1 MLWCN
6 DFRIYIPL
14 VTSCAKR
21 AVPVRVPDRIV
32 RVAASHTVIATVI
45 EVAEAPPSTETRG
58 GRFAVEAGLLN
69 HHSTLFVSCT
79 KNDEGLAA
87 PLVQRTI
94 HPAVTRQC
102 QVRQES
108 RSSPRSRPNR
118 PSSGKPHRHCH
129 RHRGS
134 RSTTQHGD
142 QRGTVRSRSR
152 PYSRLHCRLPERQWA
167 TRCLHSR
174 YPRYTASANRS

>member
-32 RVAASHTVIATVI
+32 RVPASHAVIATVV
-45 EVAEAPPSTETRG
+45 EVAEAPPSTDTRR
-58 GRFAVEAGLLN
+58 GRIAVEAGLLN

-108 RSSPRSRPNR
+108 RPSSRPRPNR
-118 PSSGKPHRHCH
+118 SRTGKPRRH
-129 RHRGS
+129 RHRRRGG
-134 RSTTQHGD
+134 RSTTQHGHQTRQD
-142 QRGTVRSRSR
+142 CRRSR
-152 PYSRLHCRLPERQWA
+152 PYSRLHCR
-167 TRCLHSR
+167 TH
-174 YPRYTASANRS
+174 

>member
-32 RVAASHTVIATVI
+32 RVAASSSGIAPVV
-45 EVAEAPPSTETRG
+45 EVAEAPARPDPGRG
-58 GRFAVEAGLLN
+58 RIAVEAGLLN

-108 RSSPRSRPNR
+108 RTSTRTRPKWT
-118 PSSGKPHRHCH
+118 SSGKQLRQSPSR
-129 RHRGS
+129 RGG
-134 RSTTQHGD
+134 RSTSPPGPRTRQD
-142 QRGTVRSRSR
+142 SRRSR
-152 PYSRLHCRLPERQWA
+152 PYSRLHCR
-167 TRCLHSR
+167 TH
-174 YPRYTASANRS
+174 

>member
-32 RVAASHTVIATVI
+32 RVPASHAVIATVV
-45 EVAEAPPSTETRG
+45 EVAEAPPSTDTRR
-58 GRFAVEAGLLN
+58 GRIAVEAGLLN

-108 RSSPRSRPNR
+108 RSRTRSRPNS
-118 PSSGKPHRHCH
+118 PSAGKPRRHCH
-129 RHRGS
+129 RRRGR
-134 RSTTQHGD
+134 RSTTQHGHQTRQD
-142 QRGTVRSRSR
+142 SRGSR
-152 PYSRLHCRLPERQWA
+152 PYSRLHCR
-167 TRCLHSR
+167 TH
-174 YPRYTASANRS
+174 

>member
-108 RSSPRSRPNR
+108 RPSTRPRPNG
-118 PSSGKPHRHCH
+118 PSSGKQLQQRPSR
-129 RHRGS
+129 RGR

-142 QRGTVRSRSR
+142 QRWTVRRRSR
-152 PYSRLHCRLPERQWA
+152 PYSRLHYR
-167 TRCLHSR
+167 TH
-174 YPRYTASANRS
+174 

>member
-45 EVAEAPPSTETRG
+45 EVAKAPARPDPGRG
-58 GRFAVEAGLLN
+58 RIAVEAGLLN

-87 PLVQRTI
+87 PLVHRTI

-108 RSSPRSRPNR
+108 RTSSRSRPKR
-118 PSSGKPHRHCH
+118 PSSGKQLQHRPSC
-129 RHRGS
+129 RGS
-134 RSTTQHGD
+134 RSTSPPGPRTRQD
-142 QRGTVRSRSR
+142 CRRSR
-152 PYSRLHCRLPERQWA
+152 PYSRLHCR
-167 TRCLHSR
+167 TH
-174 YPRYTASANRS
+174 

>member
-32 RVAASHTVIATVI
+32 RVAASSSSIAPVV
-45 EVAEAPPSTETRG
+45 EVAEAPARPDPGRG
-58 GRFAVEAGLLN
+58 RIAVEAGLLN

-87 PLVQRTI
+87 PLVHRTI
-94 HPAVTRQC
+94 HPAVTRLC

-108 RSSPRSRPNR
+108 RARTRARPNR
-118 PSSGKPHRHCH
+118 PRGGKPHRQGH

-134 RSTTQHGD
+134 RSTSPPGPRTRQES
-142 QRGTVRSRSR
+142 RGSR
-152 PYSRLHCRLPERQWA
+152 PYSRLHCR
-167 TRCLHSR
+167 TH
-174 YPRYTASANRS
+174 

>member
-32 RVAASHTVIATVI
+32 RVAASSSSIAPVV
-45 EVAEAPPSTETRG
+45 EVAEAPARPDPGRG
-58 GRFAVEAGLLN
+58 RIAVEAGLLN

-87 PLVQRTI
+87 PLVHRTI

-108 RSSPRSRPNR
+108 RSRTRARPKSSRRGKQLQQSPRR
-118 PSSGKPHRHCH
+118 
-129 RHRGS
+129 RGG
-134 RSTTQHGD
+134 RSTSPPGPRTRQE
-142 QRGTVRSRSR
+142 RSRSR
-152 PYSRLHCRLPERQWA
+152 PYSRLHCR
-167 TRCLHSR
+167 TH
-174 YPRYTASANRS
+174 

>member
-32 RVAASHTVIATVI
+32 RVPASHAVIATVV
-45 EVAEAPPSTETRG
+45 EVAEAPPGTETRG

-108 RSSPRSRPNR
+108 RTSTRPRPKCPR
-118 PSSGKPHRHCH
+118 SGKPRRQCH
-129 RHRGS
+129 RRRGS
-134 RSTTQHGD
+134 RSTTQHGHQTRQD
-142 QRGTVRSRSR
+142 RSGSR
-152 PYSRLHCRLPERQWA
+152 PYSRLHCR
-167 TRCLHSR
+167 TH
-174 YPRYTASANRS
+174 

>member
-32 RVAASHTVIATVI
+32 RVAASSSSIAPVV
-45 EVAEAPPSTETRG
+45 EVAEAPARPDPGRG
-58 GRFAVEAGLLN
+58 RIAVEAGLLN

-79 KNDEGLAA
+79 KNEEGLAA
-87 PLVQRTI
+87 PLVHRTI

-108 RSSPRSRPNR
+108 RSSTRSRPNR
-118 PSSGKPHRHCH
+118 SSCGKQLQQCPSS
-129 RHRGS
+129 RGG
-134 RSTTQHGD
+134 RSTSPPGPRTRQD
-142 QRGTVRSRSR
+142 RSRSR
-152 PYSRLHCRLPERQWA
+152 PYSRLHCR
-167 TRCLHSR
+167 TH
-174 YPRYTASANRS
+174 

>member
-32 RVAASHTVIATVI
+32 RVAASSPSIAPVV
-45 EVAEAPPSTETRG
+45 EVAEAPARPDPGRG
-58 GRFAVEAGLLN
+58 RIAVEAGLLN

-108 RSSPRSRPNR
+108 RPSTRTRPKCPRRGKQPQHR
-118 PSSGKPHRHCH
+118 PSR
-129 RHRGS
+129 RGR
-134 RSTTQHGD
+134 RSTSPPGPRTRQDSSG
-142 QRGTVRSRSR
+142 SR
-152 PYSRLHCRLPERQWA
+152 PYSRLHCR
-167 TRCLHSR
+167 TH
-174 YPRYTASANRS
+174 

>member
-6 DFRIYIPL
+6 DFRIYTPL

-32 RVAASHTVIATVI
+32 RVAASSSSIAPVV
-45 EVAEAPPSTETRG
+45 EVAEAPARPDPGRG
-58 GRFAVEAGLLN
+58 RIAVEAGLLN

-87 PLVQRTI
+87 PLVHRTI

-108 RSSPRSRPNR
+108 RTSTRPRPNR
-118 PSSGKPHRHCH
+118 SSSGKQHQHRPS
-129 RHRGS
+129 RRGR
-134 RSTTQHGD
+134 RSTSPPGPRTRQEG
-142 QRGTVRSRSR
+142 SRSR
-152 PYSRLHCRLPERQWA
+152 PYSRLHCR
-167 TRCLHSR
+167 TH
-174 YPRYTASANRS
+174 

>member
-21 AVPVRVPDRIV
+21 AAPVRVPDRIV

-45 EVAEAPPSTETRG
+45 EVAEAPPSTESRG

-87 PLVQRTI
+87 PLVHRTI

-108 RSSPRSRPNR
+108 RSSARARPKRSRR
-118 PSSGKPHRHCH
+118 GKPHRQGH
-129 RHRGS
+129 RQRGR
-134 RSTTQHGD
+134 RSTTQHGGRTRQD
-142 QRGTVRSRSR
+142 SSRSR
-152 PYSRLHCRLPERQWA
+152 PYSRLHCR
-167 TRCLHSR
+167 TH
-174 YPRYTASANRS
+174 

>member
-45 EVAEAPPSTETRG
+45 EVAEAPPSTESRG

-87 PLVQRTI
+87 PLVHRTI

-108 RSSPRSRPNR
+108 RTSSRSRPKR
-118 PSSGKPHRHCH
+118 PSSGKQLQHRPSC
-129 RHRGS
+129 RGS
-134 RSTTQHGD
+134 RSTSPPGPRTRQD
-142 QRGTVRSRSR
+142 CRRSR
-152 PYSRLHCRLPERQWA
+152 PYSRLHCR
-167 TRCLHSR
+167 TH
-174 YPRYTASANRS
+174 

>member
-32 RVAASHTVIATVI
+32 RVAASSSSIAPVV
-45 EVAEAPPSTETRG
+45 EVAEAPARPDPGRG
-58 GRFAVEAGLLN
+58 RIAVEAGLLN

-87 PLVQRTI
+87 PLVHRTI

-108 RSSPRSRPNR
+108 RSSARPRPKGS
-118 PSSGKPHRHCH
+118 SSGKQLQHGPSR
-129 RHRGS
+129 RGR
-134 RSTTQHGD
+134 RSTSPPGPRTRQE
-142 QRGTVRSRSR
+142 RRRSR
-152 PYSRLHCRLPERQWA
+152 PYSRLHCR
-167 TRCLHSR
+167 TH
-174 YPRYTASANRS
+174 

>member
-32 RVAASHTVIATVI
+32 RVAASSSSIAPVV
-45 EVAEAPPSTETRG
+45 EVAEAPARPDPGRG
-58 GRFAVEAGLLN
+58 RIAVEAGLLN

-87 PLVQRTI
+87 PLVHRTI

-108 RSSPRSRPNR
+108 RPSARPRPKRSR
-118 PSSGKPHRHCH
+118 SGKQLQQGPSR
-129 RHRGS
+129 RGR
-134 RSTTQHGD
+134 RSTSPPGPRT
-142 QRGTVRSRSR
+142 RPESRRSR
-152 PYSRLHCRLPERQWA
+152 PYSRLHCR
-167 TRCLHSR
+167 TH
-174 YPRYTASANRS
+174 

>member
-45 EVAEAPPSTETRG
+45 EVAEAPPSAETRG

-108 RSSPRSRPNR
+108 RTRPRPRPKS
-118 PSSGKPHRHCH
+118 SSGGKQLQHRP
-129 RHRGS
+129 RRRGS
-134 RSTTQHGD
+134 RSTSPPGPRTRQD
-142 QRGTVRSRSR
+142 SSRSR
-152 PYSRLHCRLPERQWA
+152 PYSRLHCR
-167 TRCLHSR
+167 TH
-174 YPRYTASANRS
+174 

>member
-32 RVAASHTVIATVI
+32 RVAASHTVIATVV
-45 EVAEAPPSTETRG
+45 EVAEAPPGTETRG

-108 RSSPRSRPNR
+108 RASARSRPKGA
-118 PSSGKPHRHCH
+118 SSGKPHRQSH
-129 RHRGS
+129 RRRGS
-134 RSTTQHGD
+134 RSTTRHGD
-142 QRGTVRSRSR
+142 QRWTARRGSR
-152 PYSRLHCRLPERQWA
+152 PYSRLRCRLPERQWA

-174 YPRYTASANRS
+174 YPRYTASAKRS

>member
-32 RVAASHTVIATVI
+32 RVAASSSSIAPVV
-45 EVAEAPPSTETRG
+45 EVAEAPARPDPGRG
-58 GRFAVEAGLLN
+58 RIAVEAGLLN

-87 PLVQRTI
+87 PLVHRTI

-108 RSSPRSRPNR
+108 RPSTRSRPNR
-118 PSSGKPHRHCH
+118 SSRGKQLQHSPSRRGRRSTSPPGPRTRQESSG
-129 RHRGS
+129 
-134 RSTTQHGD
+134 
-142 QRGTVRSRSR
+142 SR
-152 PYSRLHCRLPERQWA
+152 PYSRLHCR
-167 TRCLHSR
+167 TH
-174 YPRYTASANRS
+174 

>member
-32 RVAASHTVIATVI
+32 RVAASSSSIAPVV
-45 EVAEAPPSTETRG
+45 EVAEAPARPDPGRG
-58 GRFAVEAGLLN
+58 RIAVEAGLLN

-108 RSSPRSRPNR
+108 RPSTRTRPKGS
-118 PSSGKPHRHCH
+118 SSGKQLQQSPSR
-129 RHRGS
+129 RGS
-134 RSTTQHGD
+134 RSTSPPGPRTRQEG
-142 QRGTVRSRSR
+142 RRSR
-152 PYSRLHCRLPERQWA
+152 PYSRLHCR
-167 TRCLHSR
+167 TH
-174 YPRYTASANRS
+174 

>member
-32 RVAASHTVIATVI
+32 RVAASSSSIAPVV
-45 EVAEAPPSTETRG
+45 EVAEAPARPDPGRG
-58 GRFAVEAGLLN
+58 RIAVEAGLLN

-87 PLVQRTI
+87 PLVHRTI

-108 RSSPRSRPNR
+108 RTSTRTRPKSS
-118 PSSGKPHRHCH
+118 SSGKQLQQGPSR
-129 RHRGS
+129 RGR
-134 RSTTQHGD
+134 RSTNPPGPRTRQD
-142 QRGTVRSRSR
+142 RSRSR
-152 PYSRLHCRLPERQWA
+152 PYSRLHCR
-167 TRCLHSR
+167 TH
-174 YPRYTASANRS
+174 

>member
-45 EVAEAPPSTETRG
+45 EVAEAPARPDPGRG
-58 GRFAVEAGLLN
+58 RIAVEAGLLN

-87 PLVQRTI
+87 PLVHRTI

-108 RSSPRSRPNR
+108 RTRPRSRPNR
-118 PSSGKPHRHCH
+118 SSGGKQLQHCP
-129 RHRGS
+129 RGRGC
-134 RSTTQHGD
+134 RSTSPPGPRTRQE
-142 QRGTVRSRSR
+142 RRRSR
-152 PYSRLHCRLPERQWA
+152 PYSRLHCR
-167 TRCLHSR
+167 TH
-174 YPRYTASANRS
+174 

>member
-32 RVAASHTVIATVI
+32 RVAASSSSIAPVV
-45 EVAEAPPSTETRG
+45 EVAEAPARPDPGRG
-58 GRFAVEAGLLN
+58 RIAVEAGLLN

-87 PLVQRTI
+87 PLVHRTI

-108 RSSPRSRPNR
+108 RPSTRARPKGSSCGKQLQQS
-118 PSSGKPHRHCH
+118 PSG
-129 RHRGS
+129 RGS
-134 RSTTQHGD
+134 RSTSPPGPRTRPD
-142 QRGTVRSRSR
+142 RSRSR
-152 PYSRLHCRLPERQWA
+152 PYSRLHCR
-167 TRCLHSR
+167 TH
-174 YPRYTASANRS
+174 

>member
-45 EVAEAPPSTETRG
+45 EVAEAPARPDPGRG
-58 GRFAVEAGLLN
+58 RIAVEAGLLN

-87 PLVQRTI
+87 PLVHRTI

-108 RSSPRSRPNR
+108 RTSSRSRPKR
-118 PSSGKPHRHCH
+118 PSSGKQLQHRPSC
-129 RHRGS
+129 RGS
-134 RSTTQHGD
+134 RSTSPPGPRTRQD
-142 QRGTVRSRSR
+142 CRRSR
-152 PYSRLHCRLPERQWA
+152 PYSRLHCR
-167 TRCLHSR
+167 TH
-174 YPRYTASANRS
+174 

>member
-32 RVAASHTVIATVI
+32 RVAASSSSIAPVV
-45 EVAEAPPSTETRG
+45 EVAEAPARPDPGRG
-58 GRFAVEAGLLN
+58 RIAVEAGLLN

-87 PLVQRTI
+87 PLVHRTI

-108 RSSPRSRPNR
+108 RASARTRPNGSSGGKQLQHR
-118 PSSGKPHRHCH
+118 PSG
-129 RHRGS
+129 RGC
-134 RSTTQHGD
+134 RSTSPPGPRTRQD
-142 QRGTVRSRSR
+142 RSRSR
-152 PYSRLHCRLPERQWA
+152 PYSRLHFR
-167 TRCLHSR
+167 TH
-174 YPRYTASANRS
+174 

>member
-32 RVAASHTVIATVI
+32 RVAASRTVIATVV
-45 EVAEAPPSTETRG
+45 EVAEAPPSTDTRR
-58 GRFAVEAGLLN
+58 GRIAVEAGLLN

-87 PLVQRTI
+87 PLVHRTI

-108 RSSPRSRPNR
+108 RPSTRTRPKRSRC
-118 PSSGKPHRHCH
+118 GKPHRHRH
-129 RHRGS
+129 RRRGS
-134 RSTTQHGD
+134 RSTTQHGHQTRQD
-142 QRGTVRSRSR
+142 SSRSR
-152 PYSRLHCRLPERQWA
+152 PYSRLHCR
-167 TRCLHSR
+167 TH
-174 YPRYTASANRS
+174 

>member
-32 RVAASHTVIATVI
+32 RVTASRPGIAPVVEI
-45 EVAEAPPSTETRG
+45 AKAPARPDPGRG
-58 GRFAVEAGLLN
+58 RIAVEAGLLK

-87 PLVQRTI
+87 PLVHRTI
-94 HPAVTRQC
+94 HPAVTRKC

-108 RSSPRSRPNR
+108 RSSPRPRPKG
-118 PSSGKPHRHCH
+118 SSYGKPPRQGPSG
-129 RHRGS
+129 RDSQSNSPPGPRTRQESS
-134 RSTTQHGD
+134 RN
-142 QRGTVRSRSR
+142 R
-152 PYSRLHCRLPERQWA
+152 PYSRLHCR
-167 TRCLHSR
+167 TH
-174 YPRYTASANRS
+174 

>member
-32 RVAASHTVIATVI
+32 RVAASSSSIAPVV
-45 EVAEAPPSTETRG
+45 EVAEAPARPDPGRG
-58 GRFAVEAGLLN
+58 RIAVEAGLLN
-69 HHSTLFVSCT
+69 HHSTIFVSCT

-108 RSSPRSRPNR
+108 RSSSRTRPNGSSRGKQLQHR
-118 PSSGKPHRHCH
+118 PSR
-129 RHRGS
+129 RGR
-134 RSTTQHGD
+134 RSTSPPGPRTRQES
-142 QRGTVRSRSR
+142 SRSR
-152 PYSRLHCRLPERQWA
+152 PYSRLHCR
-167 TRCLHSR
+167 TH
-174 YPRYTASANRS
+174 

>member
-32 RVAASHTVIATVI
+32 RVPASHAVIATVV
-45 EVAEAPPSTETRG
+45 EVAEAPPSTDTRR
-58 GRFAVEAGLLN
+58 GRIAVEAGLLN

-108 RSSPRSRPNR
+108 RSSSRTRPKRPRP
-118 PSSGKPHRHCH
+118 GKPRRHSHR
-129 RHRGS
+129 RRGR
-134 RSTTQHGD
+134 RSTTQHGHQTRQD
-142 QRGTVRSRSR
+142 GSRSR
-152 PYSRLHCRLPERQWA
+152 PYSRLHCR
-167 TRCLHSR
+167 TH
-174 YPRYTASANRS
+174 

>member
-32 RVAASHTVIATVI
+32 RVAASHTVIATDI
-45 EVAEAPPSTETRG
+45 EVAEAPARPDPGRG
-58 GRFAVEAGLLN
+58 RIAVEAGLLN

-87 PLVQRTI
+87 PLVHRTI

-108 RSSPRSRPNR
+108 RTSSRSRPKR
-118 PSSGKPHRHCH
+118 PSSGKQLQHRPSC
-129 RHRGS
+129 RGS
-134 RSTTQHGD
+134 RSTSPPGPRTRQE
-142 QRGTVRSRSR
+142 RSRSR
-152 PYSRLHCRLPERQWA
+152 PYSRLHCR
-167 TRCLHSR
+167 TH
-174 YPRYTASANRS
+174 

>member
-32 RVAASHTVIATVI
+32 RVPASHAVIATVV
-45 EVAEAPPSTETRG
+45 EVAEAPPSTDTRR
-58 GRFAVEAGLLN
+58 GRIAVEAGLLN

-108 RSSPRSRPNR
+108 RTSSQSRPKCSSP
-118 PSSGKPHRHCH
+118 GKPRRHSHR
-129 RHRGS
+129 RGGR
-134 RSTTQHGD
+134 RSTTQHGHQTRQD
-142 QRGTVRSRSR
+142 CRRSR
-152 PYSRLHCRLPERQWA
+152 PYSRLHCR
-167 TRCLHSR
+167 TH
-174 YPRYTASANRS
+174 

>member
-6 DFRIYIPL
+6 DFRIYTPL

-32 RVAASHTVIATVI
+32 RVPASHAVIATVV
-45 EVAEAPPSTETRG
+45 EVAEAPPSTDTRR
-58 GRFAVEAGLLN
+58 GRIAVEAGLLN

-108 RSSPRSRPNR
+108 RTSPRTPPKRTSP
-118 PSSGKPHRHCH
+118 GKPRRHCH
-129 RHRGS
+129 RRRGR
-134 RSTTQHGD
+134 RSTTQHGHQTRQD
-142 QRGTVRSRSR
+142 CRRSR
-152 PYSRLHCRLPERQWA
+152 PYSRLHCR
-167 TRCLHSR
+167 TH
-174 YPRYTASANRS
+174 

>member
-45 EVAEAPPSTETRG
+45 EVAEAPARPDPGRG
-58 GRFAVEAGLLN
+58 RIAVEAGLLN

-87 PLVQRTI
+87 PLVHRTI

-108 RSSPRSRPNR
+108 RPSPRTRPKGSSCGKQLQHC
-118 PSSGKPHRHCH
+118 PSS
-129 RHRGS
+129 RGR
-134 RSTTQHGD
+134 RSTSPPGPRTRQD
-142 QRGTVRSRSR
+142 SSRSR
-152 PYSRLHCRLPERQWA
+152 PYSRLHCR
-167 TRCLHSR
+167 TH
-174 YPRYTASANRS
+174 

>member
-32 RVAASHTVIATVI
+32 RVAASSSSIAPVV
-45 EVAEAPPSTETRG
+45 EVAEAPARPDPGRG
-58 GRFAVEAGLLN
+58 RIAVEAGLLN

-87 PLVQRTI
+87 PLVHRTI

-108 RSSPRSRPNR
+108 RPSSRSRPKSSRRGKQLQQR
-118 PSSGKPHRHCH
+118 PSC
-129 RHRGS
+129 RGC
-134 RSTTQHGD
+134 RSTSPPGPRTRQDSSG
-142 QRGTVRSRSR
+142 SR
-152 PYSRLHCRLPERQWA
+152 PYSRLHFR
-167 TRCLHSR
+167 TH
-174 YPRYTASANRS
+174 